1 MTIPYPVTLLLGSV
15 AEAAAAD
22 LGVMMSIALSDGE
35 GSLQFFIRM
44 DRALPAS
51 TEIAISKAYTAAAL
65 RMPTRELG
73 RLALPGGP
81 LYGIEHTNSGK
92 IILFGGGIP
101 LRVDGQVVGG
111 VGISG
116 GTVEEDERVA
126 EAVVKAFEEMADLA
140 EKIRPCLANVIRN
153 QKSPALLEKS
163 LWEAVQ
169 SDVLQLPRE
178 ISRLLAGSLVLA
190 VRRYS
195 VAPAAISTEV
205 DRSI

>member
-1 MTIPYPVTLLLGSV
+1 MTIPYPVTQLLGSV
-15 AEAAAAD
+15 AEAAAAH
-22 LGVMMSIALSDGE
+22 LGVMMSIALADGE
-35 GSLQFFIRM
+35 GNLQFFIRM

-65 RMPTRELG
+65 RMPTKELG
-73 RLALPGGP
+73 RLALPGQP
-81 LYGIEHTNSGK
+81 LYGIEHTHSGK

-101 LRVDGQVVGG
+101 LWVDGLVVGG
-111 VGISG
+111 IGISG
-116 GTVEEDERVA
+116 GTVKEDERVA
-126 EAVVKAFEEMADLA
+126 EAVVKAFGEMVDFA
-140 EKIRPCLANVIRN
+140 EKIRPCLAKVLGN
-153 QKSPALLEKS
+153 QKSLASLEKN

-169 SDVLQLPRE
+169 SDVFPLPRE

-195 VAPAAISTEV
+195 LVPAAIFTEG